1 MSGIRTSACSRSGG
15 HIGSTAPLTAVPAVS
30 GASVTGARGGAA
42 AIAHDL
48 QTPVAVILGLC
59 ARIEDGGL
67 TAGQQ
72 ADLTRV
78 REQAQAVSQAAR
90 TMVDS
95 ARTQPAPAR
104 GARCDVAAL
113 VRGVVDNLSVLAQ
126 ARGAELIVV
135 APRAAIVRGDTGELR
150 SAVTNLVTNALRQ
163 VEEGG
168 RVRCAVRRL
177 SGSVE
182 IEVADSGSG
191 IQEGEFAALL
201 EPFAQGSGSRGSAGL
216 GLGLVRDTVARLGG
230 SIALGTAPEGG
241 AALTMTFRDAGRR
254 RSRVTRAA

>member
-95 ARTQPAPAR
+95 ARWVPSDWR
-104 GARCDVAAL
+104 L
-113 VRGVVDNLSVLAQ
+113 VLTCWAYVWVIAGMWFTISPWRLRDLITWATANEKRIRLLSGLRFGFGVFVLLL
-126 ARGAELIVV
+126 GLTVY
-135 APRAAIVRGDTGELR
+135 RAA
-150 SAVTNLVTNALRQ
+150 Q
-163 VEEGG
+163 
-168 RVRCAVRRL
+168 
-177 SGSVE
+177 
-182 IEVADSGSG
+182 
-191 IQEGEFAALL
+191 
-201 EPFAQGSGSRGSAGL
+201 P
-216 GLGLVRDTVARLGG
+216 
-230 SIALGTAPEGG
+230 
-241 AALTMTFRDAGRR
+241 
-254 RSRVTRAA
+254 